1 SLLHLFTA
9 LVTMSTGA
17 RGKSASQGLDDEV
30 LVPLLARLTTLK
42 NILASAGGTS
52 NSESRALLEKIQQEM
67 AQLKSIV
74 GRIDDTEKEIRYSF
88 DPVERHINDALRD
101 VAEVN
106 WIHPK
111 LRAVEAEMKAIRVK
125 MHEAYNIASDCQQER
140 EDGRAPSPQASA
152 SSLTV
157 EGTKIWKSPQMRH
170 IRLVVGWLEERLR
183 GCLLCLVAFPGEGA
197 TGIKKRT
204 LVHWWIGEGFV
215 ESPEEGNIRFKEL
228 VDKGFITPLPKV
240 HCHEIHRCKLLPWLR
255 DLLRD
260 IAKSNFFL
268 DVDLNMSRR
277 AFLSSRKTMSPIK
290 FSPKVRTIFN
300 ISQKYVQLGEG
311 WFAGKELRTLQ
322 LGQWRE
328 STPSDQIADPN
339 QSHVEVS
346 GTERFEELDKC
357 CKLRY
362 VSFRGISRIE
372 TLPRSIRK
380 LRELVVLHLRA
391 CHDLEK
397 LRQGITKLDRLEY
410 LDLSECHLLIGMP
423 KGIGRLTRLEVL
435 KGFVIANFNCK
446 DPCRLDELT
455 KLSRLKKLSITISK
469 MAAPAADEFK
479 KLGEL
484 KALKSL
490 AIVWGVQSSA
500 VGQESPSPFTIAKM
514 EFALPPGLEKLDLR
528 GFPQPNFERWVR
540 PKHVKKLYI
549 RGGKLST
556 LGDDEDW
563 EVEVLHLRFLKDLH
577 YDLDRLGRSFRKL
590 TSYFLLIHE
599 CPNFR
604 T

>member
-1 SLLHLFTA
+1 
-9 LVTMSTGA
+9 MSSGA
-17 RGKSASQGLDDEV
+17 RANSASQGLDDEV

-42 NILASAGGTS
+42 NILAAAGGTS
-52 NSESRALLEKIQQEM
+52 NSESESGALLEKIEQEM
-67 AQLKSIV
+67 AQMRNIV

-101 VAEVN
+101 AGQVKR
-106 WIHPK
+106 IHPK
-111 LRAVEAEMKAIRVK
+111 LRAVDAEMKAIRVK
-125 MHEAYNIASDCQQER
+125 MRQAYNIASDWQQER
-140 EDGRAPSPQASA
+140 EDGRAPSSALASA
-152 SSLTV
+152 SSLKIK
-157 EGTKIWKSPQMRH
+157 GTHEIWKSPQMRH
-170 IRLVVGWLEERLR
+170 IRLAVGGLEERLR
-183 GCLLCLVAFPGEGA
+183 GCLLCLVAFPEDEEGA
-197 TGIKKRT
+197 TGIKKGT
-204 LVHWWIGEGFV
+204 LIHWWIGEGFV
-215 ESPEEGNIRFKEL
+215 ESSEEGNIRFKEL
-228 VDKGFITPLPKV
+228 LDKGFITPLPKV

-255 DLLRD
+255 VLLQD
-260 IAKSNFFL
+260 IARCNFFI
-268 DVDLNMSRR
+268 DVDLNMSPR
-277 AFLSSRKTMSPIK
+277 AFLSSRKTRSPLK
-290 FSPKVRTIFN
+290 FSPKVRTIYN

-311 WFAGKELRTLQ
+311 WFAGKKELRTLQ

-328 STPSDQIADPN
+328 STPSYQIADPN
-339 QSHVEVS
+339 QRHVEVS
-346 GTERFEELDKC
+346 GTERFEELENC
-357 CKLRY
+357 SKLRY

-372 TLPRSIRK
+372 TLPRSIGK
-380 LRELVVLHLRA
+380 LRELVVLNLSG

-397 LRQGITKLDRLEY
+397 LGQGITKLDRLEY

-423 KGIGRLTRLEVL
+423 RGMWRLARLEVL

-446 DPCRLDELT
+446 DPCHLDELT
-455 KLSRLKKLSITISK
+455 KLNRLRKLSITISK
-469 MAAPAADEFK
+469 MAAPGADEFK

-514 EFALPPGLEKLDLR
+514 DFVLPPGLENFDLR
-528 GFPQPNFERWVR
+528 GFPQPNFEQWVR

-577 YDLDRLGRSFRKL
+577 YDLDRLRRSFRKL
-590 TSYFLLIHE
+590 TSDFTLIHE
-599 CPNFR
+599 CPSFR